1 MPSTNSVKEFPNTEP
16 KSNTTAHLL
25 LFLFGW
31 LGAHRLYINE
41 RTSGVLMLALL
52 LLSVLMLFANLGV
65 AGFVVLF
72 FWWVLDV
79 FTLHQRVQKQNE
91 ITS

>member
-1 MPSTNSVKEFPNTEP
+1 MPGTKGVKEFSNAEP
-16 KSNTTAHLL
+16 KRNTTAHLL

-31 LGAHRLYINE
+31 LGVHRLYINE
-41 RTSGVLMLALL
+41 KTSGVLMLALF

-72 FWWVLDV
+72 FWWVLDI
-79 FTLHQRVQKQNE
+79 FTLHQRLQKQNE
-91 ITS
+91 INS

>member
-1 MPSTNSVKEFPNTEP
+1 MPSTNSVKEFPNTEF

-41 RTSGVLMLALL
+41 RTSGVLMLALF

-72 FWWVLDV
+72 FWWVLDI
-79 FTLHQRVQKQNE
+79 FTLHQRLQKQNE
-91 ITS
+91 INS

>member
-1 MPSTNSVKEFPNTEP
+1 MPSTNIAKEFPNTES

-25 LFLFGW
+25 LLMFGW

-41 RTSGVLMLALL
+41 RTSGVLMLGLF
-52 LLSVLMLFANLGV
+52 LLSVFMLFANLGV

-72 FWWVLDV
+72 FWWVLDI
-79 FTLHQRVQKQNE
+79 FTLHQRLQKQNE
-91 ITS
+91 INS

>member
-1 MPSTNSVKEFPNTEP
+1 MPSANSVKEYPKAEP
-16 KSNTTAHLL
+16 RKNTTAHLL

-31 LGAHRLYINE
+31 LGVHRLYINE
-41 RTSGVLMLALL
+41 KTSGILMLALF

-72 FWWVLDV
+72 FWWVLDI
-79 FTLHQRVQKQNE
+79 FTLHQRVQKRNE
-91 ITS
+91 TTS

>member
-1 MPSTNSVKEFPNTEP
+1 MPSTNSVKEFPNTES

-25 LFLFGW
+25 LLMFGW

-41 RTSGVLMLALL
+41 RTSGVLMLGLF

>member
-1 MPSTNSVKEFPNTEP
+1 MPSTNSVREFSNAEP
-16 KSNTTAHLL
+16 KRNTTAHLL

-31 LGAHRLYINE
+31 LGVHRLYINE
-41 RTSGVLMLALL
+41 RTSGVLMLVLF

-65 AGFVVLF
+65 AGFVALF

-79 FTLHQRVQKQNE
+79 FTLHQRLQKRNE
-91 ITS
+91 STS